1 MNLTQLQYFDV
12 LAKNQ
17 HYSRTAEELSIAQS
31 SLSRSVSQLEE
42 ELGTCLFE
50 KKGRNVVLTKYGELF
65 YRHVHAGLTEINTGV
80 QSVKELM
87 DPKKGMID
95 LAFIY
100 ALSSGYVPKIIQAF
114 SSQPENSG
122 YQFHFY
128 QGNTPSII
136 DLIKEGTC
144 DLGICSYFN
153 DEPLIEFTPVTVSEL
168 RIAVS
173 KHHPLARRSAVS
185 LQEAAEYDMIFS
197 LDKTNFLE
205 QLFREKGISPKVIS
219 RMQEDH
225 AIASLVSINYGI
237 SVLPYD
243 ETLLSHDIR
252 LIPVAP
258 EPLFRK
264 FYLAVQK
271 NHYLS
276 PAAKAFYRFVREA
289 F

>member
-1 MNLTQLQYFDV
+1 MNLTQLQYFDA

-17 HYSRTAEELSIAQS
+17 HYSRTAEELCIAQS
-31 SLSRSVSQLEE
+31 SLSRSISQLEE

-50 KKGRNVVLTKYGELF
+50 KKGRNVVLTKYGRLF
-65 YRHVHAGLTEINTGV
+65 YSHVHAGLSEIGTGV

-87 DPKKGMID
+87 DPTKGIID

-100 ALSSGYVPKIIQAF
+100 ALSSTYVPKIIHCF
-114 SSQPENSG
+114 SSRPENCG

-136 DLIKEGTC
+136 QQLKEGTC
-144 DLGICSYFN
+144 DLGICSYFS
-153 DEPLIEFTPVTVSEL
+153 DEPLIEFTPVAECEL

-173 KHHPLARRSAVS
+173 KQHPLARRSAVS
-185 LQEAAEYDMIFS
+185 LAEAADYDMIFS

-205 QLFREKGISPKVIS
+205 QLFHEEGLSPKVIS

-243 ETLLSHDIR
+243 EALLSHGIR
-252 LIPVAP
+252 LIPAAP
-258 EPLFRK
+258 KPLFRK

-276 PAAKAFYRFVREA
+276 PAAKAFYRFVRDGL
-289 F
+289 